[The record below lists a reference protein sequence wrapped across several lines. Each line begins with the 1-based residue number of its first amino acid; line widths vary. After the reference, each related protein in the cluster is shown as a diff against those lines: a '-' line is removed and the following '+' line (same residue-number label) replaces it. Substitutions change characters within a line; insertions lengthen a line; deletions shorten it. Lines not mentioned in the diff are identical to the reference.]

1 MSIGNDA
8 LTLVKDVKKFEA
20 QLAKLA
26 KAEKSAGNA
35 IDSANRKADEIVAKA
50 RATEQ
55 KAKEMLANAKTR
67 MAQAEAK
74 EGENDALVT
83 AAREATQNATAHEGR
98 IGKAKAKLEQDKA
111 TRADERAAFAE
122 EHNIFRQRVINFKA
136 AADARAIL
144 RALDRSQ

>member
-1 MSIGNDA
+1 MSIGHDA

-35 IDSANRKADEIVAKA
+35 IDSANRKADEIIAEA
-50 RATEQ
+50 RAIEQ
-55 KAKEMLANAKTR
+55 KSKEMLADAKTR

-74 EGENDALVT
+74 EDENDALVK

-98 IGKAKAKLEQDKA
+98 IGKAKAKLEQDQD
-111 TRADERAAFAE
+111 TLADERAAFAE
-122 EHNIFRQRVINFKA
+122 EHKIFMQKVVNFKA
-136 AADARAIL
+136 AAE
-144 RALDRSQ
+144 ALCKNAVG